1 MRTWSLSGAFLL
13 ASLVLAGGPVHA
25 RDASD
30 YSTQDLVQALM
41 QRLGKTL
48 RAGPSRD
55 APGNDAAI
63 VVLEGKALT
72 LQPRLHSVPGMRVLT
87 QEQLVQEQRAVFLI
101 ISQLGM
107 QGPDILIDF
116 ETPSNASFG
125 TLRVQDQAGKL
136 VFKFEDSYRSS
147 SGARATYA
155 RLYGG
160 LLCQDGSEMAYR
172 FDYRSGPAGK
182 CPVQHFPRS
191 DSALDW

>member
-1 MRTWSLSGAFLL
+1 ML
-13 ASLVLAGGPVHA
+13 ACWALAWVCAPALA

-30 YSTQDLVQALM
+30 YSTQELVEALT
-41 QRLGKTL
+41 QRLSKTL
-48 RAGPSRD
+48 RAGPTRD

-63 VVLEGKALT
+63 VVLEGKALA
-72 LQPRLHSVPGMRVLT
+72 LQPRLRSVPGMRVLT
-87 QEQLVQEQRAVFLI
+87 QAQLVQEQRAVFLI

-136 VFKFEDSYRSS
+136 VFKNEDRYRSS

-160 LLCQDGSEMAYR
+160 LPCRAGSEMAYH
-172 FDYRSGPAGK
+172 FGYRPGPAGE
-182 CPVQHFPRS
+182 CPVQHFPSS
-191 DSALDW
+191 DAAFDW